1 MAAHHEIHF
10 EECIIKKL
18 VANGWVEGSPE
29 AYDKLTALYPE
40 DVVAWVQ
47 KTQPET
53 WEKIVRNNNGDA
65 PKILVQKLA
74 KALDSKTGSTIK
86 VLRDGF
92 SFAGAGKIDMIQRA
106 PEDARNTKT
115 VAKYKENILRVVRQ
129 LKYCPTREW
138 AIDLV
143 FFINGIPVAT
153 VELKTDFTQSIE
165 HATNQY
171 KYDRLPKDPKTGRV
185 EPLLTFK
192 RGAIVH
198 FAMTDSVI
206 EMTTRLNGK
215 NTFFL
220 PFNKGNNGH
229 AGNPPREDGEYRTA
243 YFWEEVCRRDTWLRI
258 FTNFVYVETKEK
270 FDKTGRPYTAE
281 TLIFPRYHQL
291 EAVNMM
297 LVSCLKSL

>member
-10 EECIIKKL
+10 EEYITKKL
-18 VANGWVEGSPE
+18 VANGWVEGAPE
-29 AYDKLTALYPE
+29 AYDKQTALYPE

-47 KTQPET
+47 KTQPEA

-65 PKILVQKLA
+65 PKVLVQKLA
-74 KALDSKTGSTIK
+74 KALDSKNGSTIK

-153 VELKTDFTQSIE
+153 VAIGKAGSINAGLLAASILSIKYPNINKTLTEWFTESCENLPTVISTGGVWSKENADDLLKQGADLVGVGKVGIGYPDWAKE
-165 HATNQY
+165 VMKK
-171 KYDRLPKDPKTGRV
+171 KYD
-185 EPLLTFK
+185 
-192 RGAIVH
+192 
-198 FAMTDSVI
+198 
-206 EMTTRLNGK
+206 
-215 NTFFL
+215 
-220 PFNKGNNGH
+220 
-229 AGNPPREDGEYRTA
+229 
-243 YFWEEVCRRDTWLRI
+243 LRI
-258 FTNFVYVETKEK
+258 LAVHYDNTWN
-270 FDKTGRPYTAE
+270 TAIA
-281 TLIFPRYHQL
+281 TQNIKKIINNSDL
-291 EAVNMM
+291 
-297 LVSCLKSL
+297 

>member
-138 AIDLV
+138 TIDLV

-165 HATNQY
+165 HATN
-171 KYDRLPKDPKTGRV
+171 
-185 EPLLTFK
+185 
-192 RGAIVH
+192 
-198 FAMTDSVI
+198 
-206 EMTTRLNGK
+206 
-215 NTFFL
+215 
-220 PFNKGNNGH
+220 
-229 AGNPPREDGEYRTA
+229 
-243 YFWEEVCRRDTWLRI
+243 
-258 FTNFVYVETKEK
+258 
-270 FDKTGRPYTAE
+270 
-281 TLIFPRYHQL
+281 
-291 EAVNMM
+291 
-297 LVSCLKSL
+297 LKHW